1 MKSINRWRIQRITFV
16 AFCVLGLITSSVR
29 KTLSEESIDQHAPL
43 TAERGPLTNRGSE
56 SEGALSSLVNEALL
70 RSPIIAAAR
79 AHWQASTKVPQQVS
93 TIPDPQVSFQQLTV
107 GGPKPFEGYES
118 SDFYYSGFGFMQD
131 IPGPGKLHLRAQQAE
146 KDAEAARLTFET
158 QRRQVAEQVRETYF
172 NLFYLQKAKD
182 LLHQTHEQ
190 LQRVERT
197 SDSQYQL
204 GMSQQ
209 QDVLK
214 AQLELTSLLS
224 EIAMNDEQYSQA
236 QAGLKGLLGREQDSP
251 DVPIGE
257 VSASVVKAEDAGL
270 RELASKSSP
279 VLRRALAMEQKSDVA
294 LSLAKKDYIPDFSV
308 GYMYQK
314 RGPGFSDLYQ
324 LTVGAT
330 IPLYFWRKQTP
341 AVEQAALEKE
351 AAHAET
357 YASRLSTM
365 SDLQSQI
372 IGLETTTRI
381 ISVYENGLIPQS
393 RATQSSAFNSYRVG
407 KSDFQTLLSSIV
419 DVLRLQQEYY
429 RALADH
435 EIAIAK
441 IKQIVGENI

>member
-1 MKSINRWRIQRITFV
+1 MKSFHRWRIQRITFV
-16 AFCVLGLITSSVR
+16 ALCALGLVASSA
-29 KTLSEESIDQHAPL
+29 TGALSGEPLDQNVPL
-43 TAERGPLTNRGSE
+43 TPERGPLTYRGLE
-56 SEGALSSLVNEALL
+56 SEGGLSSLVNEALL
-70 RSPIIAAAR
+70 RSPIIAAAK
-79 AHWQASTKVPQQVS
+79 AHWQASTKVPRQVS

-131 IPGPGKLHLRAQQAE
+131 IPGPGKLHLRAQQADKE
-146 KDAEAARLTFET
+146 AEAARLTYET
-158 QRRQVAEQVRETYF
+158 QQRQVVEQVRETYF
-172 NLFYLQKAKD
+172 NLFYVAKAKD
-182 LLHQTHEQ
+182 LLSQTREQ
-190 LQRVERT
+190 LERVERT

-204 GMSQQ
+204 GVSQQ

-214 AQLELTSLLS
+214 AQLELTSLLK
-224 EIAMNDEQYSQA
+224 EIAMNDEQYLQA

-251 DVPIGE
+251 NVPIGE
-257 VSASVVKAEDAGL
+257 ISASEVTAESGRL
-270 RELASKSSP
+270 RELASTNSP
-279 VLRRALAMEQKSDVA
+279 AFRQALAMEQKSDLG
-294 LSLAKKDYIPDFSV
+294 LSLAKKDYIPDFTV

-314 RGPGFSDLYQ
+314 RGSGFSDLYQ

-365 SDLQSQI
+365 SDLQAQI
-372 IGLETTTRI
+372 IGLETTARI
-381 ISVYENGLIPQS
+381 MSVYKSGLIPQS

-407 KSDFQTLLSSIV
+407 KIDFQTLLSSIV

-429 RALADH
+429 RTLADH
-435 EIAIAK
+435 EIAVAK

>member
-1 MKSINRWRIQRITFV
+1 MKSFNRWRIQRITLV
-16 AFCVLGLITSSVR
+16 AVCALGLIASAAT
-29 KTLSEESIDQHAPL
+29 KTISAESENPKDQP
-43 TAERGPLTNRGSE
+43 TPERGSPTNRKSE
-56 SEGALSSLVNEALL
+56 NPGGLSSLINEALL
-70 RSPIIAAAR
+70 RSPAIAAAR

-93 TIPDPQVSFQQLTV
+93 TIPDPQLSFQQLTV

-118 SDFYYSGFGFMQD
+118 SDFYYSGFAFMQD
-131 IPGPGKLHLRAQQAE
+131 IPGPGKLRLRFQQAE
-146 KDAEAARLTFET
+146 KEAESARLTYET
-158 QRRQVAEQVRETYF
+158 QQRQVVEQVRETYF
-172 NLFYLQKAKD
+172 NLFFLTKAKE
-182 LLHQTHEQ
+182 LLRQTHEQ
-190 LQRVERT
+190 LQRVERI

-214 AQLELTSLLS
+214 AQLELTSLLQ
-224 EIAMNDEQYSQA
+224 EIAMNDERYLQA
-236 QAGLKGLLGREQDSP
+236 QATLKGLVGREQDSP

-257 VSASVVKAEDAGL
+257 ISPSAVKTEDAGL
-270 RELASKSSP
+270 RELAAKSSP
-279 VLRRALAMEQKSDVA
+279 FLRQALAMEEKSDIA
-294 LSLAKKDYIPDFSV
+294 LSLAKKDYVPDFSV

-324 LTVGAT
+324 LTLGAT

-341 AVEQAALEKE
+341 AVEQAVLEKE

-372 IGLETTTRI
+372 IGLETTARI
-381 ISVYENGLIPQS
+381 ISVYERGLIPQS
-393 RATQSSAFNSYRVG
+393 RATESSAFNSYRVG

-429 RALADH
+429 RAIADH
-435 EIAIAK
+435 EIAVAK
-441 IKQIVGENI
+441 IKQIAGEGL

>member
-1 MKSINRWRIQRITFV
+1 MKSFNRCRIQRITFV
-16 AFCVLGLITSSVR
+16 ALCALGLIASSATE
-29 KTLSEESIDQHAPL
+29 TLSGESIEQNAPL
-43 TAERGPLTNRGSE
+43 TSGRGPLTNRGLE
-56 SEGALSSLVNEALL
+56 SEGGLSSLVNEALL

-93 TIPDPQVSFQQLTV
+93 TIPDPQLSFQQLTV

-131 IPGPGKLHLRAQQAE
+131 IPGPGKLRLRSQQAE
-146 KDAEAARLTFET
+146 KEAESARLIFEI
-158 QRRQVAEQVRETYF
+158 QQRQVAEQVRETYF
-172 NLFYLQKAKD
+172 NLFYLGKAKD
-182 LLHQTHEQ
+182 LLRQTREQ
-190 LQRVERT
+190 LQRVERI

-214 AQLELTSLLS
+214 AQLELTSLIK
-224 EIAMNDEQYSQA
+224 EIAMNDEQYLQA
-236 QAGLKGLLGREQDSP
+236 QATLKGIVGREQDSP
-251 DVPIGE
+251 DVSIRE
-257 VSASVVKAEDAGL
+257 ISASVVKAEDAGL

-279 VLRRALAMEQKSDVA
+279 VLRQALAMEEKSDVA
-294 LSLAKKDYIPDFSV
+294 LSLAKKDYLPDFSV

-372 IGLETTTRI
+372 IGLETTARI

-393 RATQSSAFNSYRVG
+393 RASQSSAFNSYRVG

-419 DVLRLQQEYY
+419 DVLRLQQEYF

-435 EIAIAK
+435 EIAVAK

>member
-1 MKSINRWRIQRITFV
+1 MKSFNRWRIQRITFV
-16 AFCVLGLITSSVR
+16 ALCALGLIATSATR
-29 KTLSEESIDQHAPL
+29 TLSGESIDQSASL
-43 TAERGPLTNRGSE
+43 TSERGSLTNLGME
-56 SEGALSSLVNEALL
+56 SERGLSSLVNEALL

-93 TIPDPQVSFQQLTV
+93 TLPDPQLSFQQLTV

-146 KDAEAARLTFET
+146 KEAESARLTFET
-158 QRRQVAEQVRETYF
+158 QQRQVEEQVRETYF
-172 NLFYLQKAKD
+172 NLFYLGKAKD
-182 LLHQTHEQ
+182 LLRQTRDQ
-190 LQRVERT
+190 LQRVERI

-214 AQLELTSLLS
+214 AQLELTSLIK
-224 EIAMNDEQYSQA
+224 EIAMNDEQYLQA
-236 QAGLKGLLGREQDSP
+236 QATLKGIVGREQDSP
-251 DVPIGE
+251 DVSIGE

-270 RELASKSSP
+270 RELASKGSP
-279 VLRRALAMEQKSDVA
+279 VLRQALAMEEKSDVA

-314 RGPGFSDLYQ
+314 RGPGFPDLYQ

-351 AAHAET
+351 ATHAET

-372 IGLETTTRI
+372 IGLETTARI

-429 RALADH
+429 RTIADH
-435 EIAIAK
+435 EIAVAK
-441 IKQIVGENI
+441 IKQIVGESL